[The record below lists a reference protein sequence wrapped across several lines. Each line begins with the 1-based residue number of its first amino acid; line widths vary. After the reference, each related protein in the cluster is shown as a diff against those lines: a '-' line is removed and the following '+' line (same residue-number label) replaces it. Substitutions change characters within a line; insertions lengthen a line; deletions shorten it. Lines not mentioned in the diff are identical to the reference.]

1 MTTLNTIQ
9 VAVIDDHEALL
20 EQMCR
25 TLKAEGINCV
35 LAAPSVPSFFEKYVA
50 LQPKLDV
57 ILLDLDLGGVVDISH
72 IQQLK
77 QMTSAPKIVIV
88 TGYNDAS
95 LLAEAIRMGADGYFV
110 KRPSPLPT
118 LPEVIRLTHEGGAY
132 LEPGIAS
139 QVLQQLR
146 SQTSIVSIDLA
157 SVAKQLGLTFSK
169 REIEVLHGL
178 LEELTYQ
185 EIGDCNHIS
194 INTVRHYVKSLYQ
207 KLEVNSREE
216 LTQKLQGF

>member
-1 MTTLNTIQ
+1 M
-9 VAVIDDHEALL
+9 

-35 LAAPSVPSFFEKYVA
+35 LTAPSVPSFFEKYVM
-50 LQPKLDV
+50 LQPQLDV

-110 KRPSPLPT
+110 KRPSPQPT
-118 LPEVIRLTHEGGAY
+118 LPEVIRLTHKGGAY

-157 SVAKQLGLTFSK
+157 SIARQLGLTFSK

-185 EIGDCNHIS
+185 EIGDSNHIS

-207 KLEVNSREE
+207 KLGVNSREE
-216 LTQKLQGF
+216 LTLKLQGF